1 MIVYTIAYDTRPVL
15 VLRPLSCSCTVYIIS
30 IATDDPGAI
39 RPYADLL
46 LECGEWLA
54 SVQTDEL
61 ACSSMLLH
69 RLAGQGVVRLVCI
82 VIVDNLGFVGFS
94 LSAISQPR
102 YWLAR
107 TSLK

>member
-1 MIVYTIAYDTRPVL
+1 MRSV
-15 VLRPLSCSCTVYIIS
+15 C
-30 IATDDPGAI
+30 DPGAVPPHVG
-39 RPYADLL
+39 RL

-69 RLAGQGVVRLVCI
+69 RLAGQGVVCLVCI
-82 VIVDNLGFVGFS
+82 VIVDNLGFVGFG